1 MNYTEKD
8 FNSLYNTL
16 KKTVLQK
23 TSFDLDTDA
32 SYKKS
37 LNSCVQS
44 VIKKNSNATNQYINS
59 LLLHTVSNK
68 FIDKINKSKKSR
80 SNLQKLPNRPLNS
93 DPRNNGTFP
102 RSSNSNDQSGNL
114 RQPNI
119 FDNPNKKPV
128 SNRCNFDDVTNQT
141 SKSDIPDNETV
152 EQKMTRLMEER
163 GMGMNNMNNGMRSPN
178 LNNPD
183 NGPDLKKLIKKSE
196 EKLDFGNTSDNDFFK
211 NLYGNQSGLQ
221 VSSQNP
227 ININN
232 NSDNNSNSNNFLP
245 ERRDKL
251 GQFNDQ
257 SNADKLPDYN
267 LSSPSSEL
275 VEKNNLPK
283 ITNEIKTSGTE
294 LFQNT
299 GFHNQRELGKLVYLD
314 TGDIGADGEIVN
326 VKVNLVEPV
335 VIDGASDVFI
345 EYIGLHAL
353 KSGTSGTH
361 IENINLFGLKIDEV
375 PVQVGTTTTELLNY
389 YIFPND
395 TFGKTDISADAE
407 TGVVSPSVDATTFTV
422 KLKSNYMTTI
432 SSNSFNSFTI
442 SLKGLTYN
450 AGDNYDF
457 VKGAAAGSR
466 LVIGLF
472 FKKRN

>member
-16 KKTVLQK
+16 KKTVLQQ
-23 TSFDLDTDA
+23 TSFDLDTDE

-44 VIKKNSNATNQYINS
+44 VIKKNANATNQYINS

-68 FIDKINKSKKSR
+68 FVEKINKSKKSR

-93 DPRNNGTFP
+93 DPRNNSGVFP
-102 RSSNSNDQSGNL
+102 RSNNSNDLSGNL

-141 SKSDIPDNETV
+141 SKSDIPEDETV

-196 EKLDFGNTSDNDFFK
+196 EKLDFGNASDNDFFK

-227 ININN
+227 ININSSN
-232 NSDNNSNSNNFLP
+232 NNNNKNFLP
-245 ERRDKL
+245 ERSTKL

-267 LSSPSSEL
+267 LSSPSPEI

-283 ITNEIKTSGTE
+283 ITNEIKTQGTE

-299 GFHNQRELGKLVYLD
+299 SFHNQRELGKLVYLD
-314 TGDIGADGEIVN
+314 TGNIGADGEIVN

-335 VIDGASDVFI
+335 VVDGACDVFI
-345 EYIGLHAL
+345 EYLGLHGL

-361 IENINLFGLKIDEV
+361 IENINLFGLKIDEL
-375 PVQVGTTTTELLNY
+375 PVQVGTTSPELLNY

-407 TGVVSPSVDATTFTV
+407 TGVESPSVDATTFTV
-422 KLKSNYMTTI
+422 KLKSNYMTTV

-450 AGDNYDF
+450 AGDNYDY
-457 VKGAAAGSR
+457 VKGAGAGSR

>member
-16 KKTVLQK
+16 KKTVLQQ
-23 TSFDLDTDA
+23 TSFDLDNDT

-44 VIKKNSNATNQYINS
+44 VIKKNANATNQYINS

-93 DPRNNGTFP
+93 DPRNNSGVFP
-102 RSSNSNDQSGNL
+102 RSNNSNEVSGNL
-114 RQPNI
+114 KQLNI

-128 SNRCNFDDVTNQT
+128 SNRCNFDDVTNQI
-141 SKSDIPDNETV
+141 SKSDVPEDETV

-178 LNNPD
+178 LNNAD
-183 NGPDLKKLIKKSE
+183 DGPNLKNLLKKSE
-196 EKLDFGNTSDNDFFK
+196 DKLNFGNASDNDFFK
-211 NLYGNQSGLQ
+211 NLYGNQSELQ

-232 NSDNNSNSNNFLP
+232 NSNNFLP
-245 ERRDKL
+245 EKRDKL
-251 GQFNDQ
+251 GQFKDQ

-267 LSSPSSEL
+267 LSSPSSDL
-275 VEKNNLPK
+275 VQKNNLPK

-299 GFHNQRELGKLVYLD
+299 SFHNQRELGKLIYLD
-314 TGDIGADGEIVN
+314 TGDLGADGELFN
-326 VKVNLVEPV
+326 VKVNLVEPI

-353 KSGTSGTH
+353 KSGTVGTH

-375 PVQVGTTTTELLNY
+375 PVQVGTSSPELLNY

-395 TFGKTDISADAE
+395 TFGKTDISSDAE
-407 TGVVSPSVDATTFTV
+407 AGVASPSVDATTFTV
-422 KLKSNYMTTI
+422 KLKSNYMTTV
-432 SSNSFNSFTI
+432 SSNSFSSFTI

-457 VKGAAAGSR
+457 VKGSAAGSR

>member
-1 MNYTEKD
+1 
-8 FNSLYNTL
+8 
-16 KKTVLQK
+16 
-23 TSFDLDTDA
+23 
-32 SYKKS
+32 
-37 LNSCVQS
+37 
-44 VIKKNSNATNQYINS
+44 
-59 LLLHTVSNK
+59 
-68 FIDKINKSKKSR
+68 
-80 SNLQKLPNRPLNS
+80 
-93 DPRNNGTFP
+93 
-102 RSSNSNDQSGNL
+102 
-114 RQPNI
+114 
-119 FDNPNKKPV
+119 
-128 SNRCNFDDVTNQT
+128 
-141 SKSDIPDNETV
+141 
-152 EQKMTRLMEER
+152 
-163 GMGMNNMNNGMRSPN
+163 MNNLNNGMRSPN

-183 NGPDLKKLIKKSE
+183 NGPDLKNLLKKSE
-196 EKLDFGNTSDNDFFK
+196 EKLDFGNASDNDFFK

-221 VSSQNP
+221 VSTQNP
-227 ININN
+227 ININSN
-232 NSDNNSNSNNFLP
+232 NNSNNNNNNNNNFLP

-257 SNADKLPDYN
+257 SNADKLPDYS
-267 LSSPSSEL
+267 LSSPSPEL
-275 VEKNNLPK
+275 IEKNNLPK

-299 GFHNQRELGKLVYLD
+299 SFHNQRELGKLVYLD

-335 VIDGASDVFI
+335 VIDGACDVFI
-345 EYIGLHAL
+345 EYIGLHGL
-353 KSGTSGTH
+353 KSGTAGTH

-407 TGVVSPSVDATTFTV
+407 AGVASPSVDATTFTV
-422 KLKSNYMTTI
+422 KLKSNYMTTV
-432 SSNSFNSFTI
+432 SSNSFSSFTI

-450 AGDNYDF
+450 AGDNYDY

-466 LVIGLF
+466 LVVGLF